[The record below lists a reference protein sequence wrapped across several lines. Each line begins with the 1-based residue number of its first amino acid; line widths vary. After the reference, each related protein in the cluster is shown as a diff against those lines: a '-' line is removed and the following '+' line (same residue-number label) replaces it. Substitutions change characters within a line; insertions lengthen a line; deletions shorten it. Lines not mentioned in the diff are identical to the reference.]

1 MALHKENKLLQ
12 LMSGG
17 KKQTLRWMNPGSVI
31 FGHLKRVV
39 LIPDSGAGD
48 VAEIQAPA

>member
-1 MALHKENKLLQ
+1 MALHKENNFSSSRQ
-12 LMSGG
+12 EE

-31 FGHLKRVV
+31 FGHLKRLV